1 MINNQN
7 LERNLEMILNQY
19 TQHKQIKTDH
29 DYDKVTIVNEL
40 LEALQ
45 CEGHAELITNKLK
58 TK

>member
-7 LERNLEMILNQY
+7 LELNLEMILKQY
-19 TQHKQIKTDH
+19 IRHKDVVTDH
-29 DYDKVTIVNEL
+29 DYDKMTVVHEL